1 MKISRNNISPGTILW
16 YRKKNS
22 WDVDCL
28 TVKEVGQVGFTFTLK
43 DGTERSC
50 SYEYA
55 SGRLY
60 KDRSS
65 LSSYMPRIDM
75 ANTYGG
81 WSGKPISFGDSYDAG
96 ALLDHSELP
105 DDDEWINHAL
115 RQEPDETWY

>member
-43 DGTERSC
+43 DGTENSC

-55 SGRLY
+55 SGRLF
-60 KDRSS
+60 KDRSA
-65 LSSYMPRIDM
+65 LSSYKPRVDM

-81 WSGKPISFGDSYDAG
+81 WSGKPNSWGNSYDTG
-96 ALLDHSELP
+96 SLIDRSEFP
-105 DDDEWINHAL
+105 EDDDWINRAL
-115 RQEPDETWY
+115 QSGLDV